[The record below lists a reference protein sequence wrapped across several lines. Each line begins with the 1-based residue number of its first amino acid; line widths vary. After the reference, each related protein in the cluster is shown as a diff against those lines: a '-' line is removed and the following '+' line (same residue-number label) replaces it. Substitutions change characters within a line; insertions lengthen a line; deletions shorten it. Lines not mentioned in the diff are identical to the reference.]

1 MMKDKYLLNEVSRHL
16 TTIANQRMKIEQMEA
31 RINAL
36 RVLVDQINA
45 DRDEL
50 RDTVKSLVSE
60 LGRISPFTYLQ
71 VKQ

>member
-1 MMKDKYLLNEVSRHL
+1 MKDKYLLNEVSRHL